1 MYVVSYLLSRQGPA
15 SSFDCLAILVSEYQ
29 SEGSIQGMESPI
41 ASPCG
46 AHLPPASVSGVHRN
60 DSIFACIVK

>member
-15 SSFDCLAILVSEYQ
+15 SSSDCLAILVSEYR
-29 SEGSIQGMESPI
+29 SEGSIQGMKSPS

-46 AHLPPASVSGVHRN
+46 AHPPPASVSGV
-60 DSIFACIVK
+60 